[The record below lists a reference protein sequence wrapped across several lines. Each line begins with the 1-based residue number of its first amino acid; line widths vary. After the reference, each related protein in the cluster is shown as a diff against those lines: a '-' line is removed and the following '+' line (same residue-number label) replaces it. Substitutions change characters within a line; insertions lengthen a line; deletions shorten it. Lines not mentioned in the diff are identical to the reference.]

1 MSSLRALCSQLS
13 GHVDPASYG
22 PLILW
27 LGLYSSSSESVACEY
42 SLGGLPPGLG
52 GAANCERD
60 ILGRGFAF
68 GFGFGGLTDV
78 ALGILTIGQSV
89 VEVRSIQGVVR

>member
-1 MSSLRALCSQLS
+1 MSSLSPLCNQLKIDHDFS
-13 GHVDPASYG
+13 SYV
-22 PLILW
+22 PLLLC
-27 LGLYSSSSESVACEY
+27 LGLYSSSSERVACEY
-42 SLGGLPPGLG
+42 SSGGLPTGLG
-52 GAANCERD
+52 GAADCERD